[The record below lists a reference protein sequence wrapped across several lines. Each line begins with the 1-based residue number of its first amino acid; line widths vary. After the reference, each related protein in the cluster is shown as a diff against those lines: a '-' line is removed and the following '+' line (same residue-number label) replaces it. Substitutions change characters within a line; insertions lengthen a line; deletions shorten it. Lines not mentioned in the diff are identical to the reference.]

1 MLMEEL
7 KPVLTEL
14 YGFESRDR
22 SLIIASL
29 DFSEHR
35 VFGARIKVFSFSTE
49 FYSRFTE
56 FSFETLMEEIK
67 RELARIYIFKNCNK
81 PMLKTVF

>member
-14 YGFESRDR
+14 YGFESRDI

-35 VFGARIKVFSFSTE
+35 VFGARIKVLVFN
-49 FYSRFTE
+49 
-56 FSFETLMEEIK
+56 
-67 RELARIYIFKNCNK
+67 RILLQVY
-81 PMLKTVF
+81 

>member
-1 MLMEEL
+1 MEEL

-14 YGFESRDR
+14 YGFESRDK

-35 VFGARIKVFSFSTE
+35 VFDARIEVISFSTE
-49 FYSRFTE
+49 LSSRFTE

-67 RELARIYIFKNCNK
+67 RELECIYDFKNCNK
-81 PMLKTVF
+81 PMLQTVF